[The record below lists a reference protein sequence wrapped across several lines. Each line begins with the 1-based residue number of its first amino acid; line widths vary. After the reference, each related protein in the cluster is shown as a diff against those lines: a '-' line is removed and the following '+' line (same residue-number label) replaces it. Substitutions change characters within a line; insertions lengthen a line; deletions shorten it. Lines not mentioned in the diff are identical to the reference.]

1 MSYLKEYWAFQA
13 KFQQEFN
20 MKLILTEEQEFLR
33 DTAKD
38 FAQERT
44 PITHFRSLRDNND
57 QNLWDKDIWQE
68 MVNLGWS
75 GILIPE
81 EFGGSNFGVAGISV
95 ILQECGKTL
104 TPSPLFSTGVLGAYA
119 ISNFGTQ
126 EQKEQYLPKIVNGQ
140 ITTAL
145 AVDESSHHDP
155 SKTSLTAEKKDDKYL
170 LNGKKTFVIDG
181 ASADVLIVLTRTS
194 GNSGELAGLT
204 LFIIDS
210 NADGINKIKLDMAD
224 SRNYANIN
232 FNDVKCSN
240 QDILGAL
247 ESGGET
253 VESILDIGRIAISA
267 EMLGNA
273 ESAFETTI
281 EYLKQRK
288 QFGVLIGTFQ
298 ALQHRAAAMFCEI
311 ELTKSAVM
319 AAVHGA
325 DERSN
330 ELQRLSSL
338 TKTIAG
344 ETLHLVSNE
353 AIQMHGGIGVTDEY
367 DLGFFIKRSRVA
379 EQIFGSSTYHT
390 ERYANLSGF

>member
-1 MSYLKEYWAFQA
+1 
-13 KFQQEFN
+13 

-44 PITHFRSLRDNND
+44 PVTHFRSLRDNND
-57 QNLWDKDIWQE
+57 ENLWDKDIWQE

-81 EFGGSNFGVAGISV
+81 EFGGSDFGVAGISV

-126 EQKEQYLPKIVNGQ
+126 EQKEKYLPKIVSGE

-155 SKTSLTAEKKDDKYL
+155 CKTLFKAEQKGNDFL

-181 ASADVLIVLTRTS
+181 ASADVLIILARTS
-194 GNSGELAGLT
+194 GNSGDLAGLT
-204 LFIIDS
+204 LFIIESDV
-210 NADGINKIKLDMAD
+210 DGIKKIKLDMAD
-224 SRNYANIN
+224 SRNYANIE
-232 FNDVKCSN
+232 FNDVECSN
-240 QDILGAL
+240 KSILGAL

-253 VESILDIGRIAISA
+253 IERILDIGRIAMSA

-281 EYLKQRK
+281 DYLKQRK

-298 ALQHRAAAMFCEI
+298 ALQHRAAEMFCEI

-319 AAVHGA
+319 AAIHGA
-325 DERSN
+325 DENSN

-338 TKTIAG
+338 AKTIAG
-344 ETLHLVSNE
+344 ETLNLVSNE

>member
-1 MSYLKEYWAFQA
+1 
-13 KFQQEFN
+13 
-20 MKLILTEEQEFLR
+20 MKLILTEEQKFLR

-38 FAQERT
+38 FANERT
-44 PITHFRSLRDNND
+44 PITHFRALRDNKD
-57 QNLWDKDIWQE
+57 ETLWDKDIWQE
-68 MVNLGWS
+68 MVKLGWS

-81 EFGGSNFGVAGISV
+81 EFDGSDFGVAGISV
-95 ILQECGKTL
+95 ILQEIGRTL

-119 ISNFGTQ
+119 ISNFGSQ
-126 EQKEQYLPKIVNGQ
+126 EQKEKYLPKIASGE

-155 SKTSLTAEKKDDKYL
+155 SKTVFVAKKSNDDYI

-181 ASADVLIVLTRTS
+181 ASADVLIVLARTS

-204 LFIIDS
+204 LFILDS
-210 NADGINKIKLDMAD
+210 NSDDINRIKLDMAD
-224 SRNYANIN
+224 SRNYANIE
-232 FNDVKCSN
+232 FNDVKCSKKN
-240 QDILGAL
+240 VLGAV
-247 ESGGET
+247 ESGGEV
-253 VESILDIGRIAISA
+253 VERILDIGRIAMAA

-298 ALQHRAAAMFCEI
+298 ALQHRAAEMFCEI

-325 DERSN
+325 DENSN

-338 TKTIAG
+338 AKTMAG

-379 EQIFGSSTYHT
+379 EQIFGSSMYHT

>member
-1 MSYLKEYWAFQA
+1 
-13 KFQQEFN
+13 

-33 DTAKD
+33 DTAKN

-44 PITHFRSLRDNND
+44 PVTHFRSLRDNND
-57 QNLWDKDIWQE
+57 ENLWDKDIWQE

-81 EFGGSNFGVAGISV
+81 EFGGSDFGVAGISV

-126 EQKEQYLPKIVNGQ
+126 EQKEKYLPKIVSGE

-155 SKTSLTAEKKDDKYL
+155 CKTLFKAEQKGNDFL

-181 ASADVLIVLTRTS
+181 ASADVLIILARTS
-194 GNSGELAGLT
+194 GNSGDLAGLT
-204 LFIIDS
+204 LFIIESDV
-210 NADGINKIKLDMAD
+210 DGIKKIKLDMAD
-224 SRNYANIN
+224 SRNYANIE
-232 FNDVKCSN
+232 FNDVRCSN
-240 QDILGAL
+240 KSILGAA

-253 VESILDIGRIAISA
+253 VERILDIGRIAMSA

-281 EYLKQRK
+281 DYLKQRK

-298 ALQHRAAAMFCEI
+298 ALQHRAAEMFCEI

-319 AAVHGA
+319 AAIHGA
-325 DERSN
+325 DENSN

-338 TKTIAG
+338 AKTIAG
-344 ETLHLVSNE
+344 ETLNLVSNE

>member
-1 MSYLKEYWAFQA
+1 
-13 KFQQEFN
+13 

-44 PITHFRSLRDNND
+44 PVTHFRSLRDNKD
-57 QNLWDKDIWQE
+57 ENLWDKDIWQE

-81 EFGGSNFGVAGISV
+81 EFGGSDFGVAGISV

-126 EQKEQYLPKIVNGQ
+126 EQKEKYLSKIVSGE

-155 SKTSLTAEKKDDKYL
+155 SKTLFKAEQKGSDFL

-181 ASADVLIVLTRTS
+181 ASADILVILARTS
-194 GNSGELAGLT
+194 GNSGDLAGLT
-204 LFIIDS
+204 LFIVES
-210 NADGINKIKLDMAD
+210 NADGIKKIKLDMAD
-224 SRNYANIN
+224 SRNYANIE
-232 FNDVKCSN
+232 FNDVECSN
-240 QDILGAL
+240 KSILGAL

-253 VESILDIGRIAISA
+253 VERILDIGRIAMSA

-281 EYLKQRK
+281 DYLKQRK

-298 ALQHRAAAMFCEI
+298 ALQHRAAEMFCEI

-319 AAVHGA
+319 AAIHGA
-325 DERSN
+325 DENSN

-338 TKTIAG
+338 AKTIAG
-344 ETLHLVSNE
+344 ETLNLVSNE

>member
-1 MSYLKEYWAFQA
+1 
-13 KFQQEFN
+13 

-33 DTAKD
+33 DTAKN

-44 PITHFRSLRDNND
+44 PVAHFRALRDSND

-126 EQKEQYLPKIVNGQ
+126 EQKEQYLPKILNGK

-155 SKTSLTAEKKDDKYL
+155 SKTSLTAEKKDDKYI

-194 GNSGELAGLT
+194 GNSDELTGLT

-210 NADGINKIKLDMAD
+210 NADGIDKTKLDMAD

-338 TKTIAG
+338 AKTVAG

>member
-1 MSYLKEYWAFQA
+1 
-13 KFQQEFN
+13 

-44 PITHFRSLRDNND
+44 PVTHFRSLRDNKD
-57 QNLWDKDIWQE
+57 ENLWDKDIWQE

-81 EFGGSNFGVAGISV
+81 EFGGSDFGVAGISV

-126 EQKEQYLPKIVNGQ
+126 EQKEKYLPKIVSGK

-155 SKTSLTAEKKDDKYL
+155 SKTIFKAEQKGSDFL

-181 ASADVLIVLTRTS
+181 ASADVLIILARTS
-194 GNSGELAGLT
+194 GNSGDLAGLT
-204 LFIIDS
+204 LFIVES
-210 NADGINKIKLDMAD
+210 NVDGIKKIKLDMAD
-224 SRNYANIN
+224 SRNYANIE
-232 FNDVKCSN
+232 FNDVECSN
-240 QDILGAL
+240 KSILGAL

-253 VESILDIGRIAISA
+253 VERILDIGRIAMSA

-281 EYLKQRK
+281 DYLKQRK

-298 ALQHRAAAMFCEI
+298 ALQHRAAEMFCEI

-319 AAVHGA
+319 AAIHGA
-325 DERSN
+325 DENSN

-338 TKTIAG
+338 AKTIAG
-344 ETLHLVSNE
+344 ETLNLVSNE